1 MDISNVSFDF
11 NSMTQ
16 GQDVFSTKTEY
27 ATDTRFYNLEK
38 DPKTGEGQVLVRFLP
53 DGELKETGGMGTIQK
68 MFRINVQDRASKQFV
83 SEWSPSTI
91 GLKDPFQER
100 FSELWKEGKQDQA
113 KKLGRAI
120 RFITNIK
127 VINDPKHPEN
137 NGKIFLFDM
146 SQTLAEKIQ
155 KIQMPSEADRAL
167 GIQPKELF
175 NPLNGYNYII
185 RSIKGSN
192 GIINYDSSMVAEQP
206 TSIYNSKEEAVK
218 DITENCYKLSE
229 FTRPEFYKSYEE
241 LKEKLDWIEGILNGT
256 SAPQTTQAQVQTAQV
271 QPQLMTDNT
280 SSVQVQTAPMAQ
292 AQVNAAP
299 TAPQFTQVQPQAQA
313 QGFNVPNP
321 GDELDEM
328 IANLSK

>member
-167 GIQPKELF
+167 GIQPKDLF

-256 SAPQTTQAQVQTAQV
+256 SASQTTQAQVQTAQV

-280 SSVQVQTAPMAQ
+280 SSVQVQTTPMAQ

-299 TAPQFTQVQPQAQA
+299 TAPQFTQVQPQT